1 MKKKGFTLIELLA
14 VIVLLAIITVIA
26 VPKILDVIEKS
37 RRTAWGES
45 AGLMAKAAE
54 LKYSEGNL
62 TNTESD
68 ETTYEFENGDFKS
81 KSPTLTFKGDKP
93 YSGVIKQIK
102 GKTTLALISK
112 NKKWCAIKNT
122 GERIAKV
129 YKIGSEI
136 KEEDCK
142 IGYTGSSD
150 DDKPEVY
157 TCPNISTYPG
167 ENLTSSDTKG
177 YEFSADKTT
186 ITGYTGETGENVDLI
201 IPKSIDGTIIKSIS
215 SSILSG
221 KTFNS
226 ITISPN
232 IASIGQG
239 VLEGVTVNRL
249 NLDYATGLTS
259 LSLLGI
265 KSNDVVIA
273 CSNKLTTIHDSMD
286 SNIANLEIKNL
297 DNLITIS
304 DFTRA
309 TITNMTLDNIPIT
322 SLNMSG
328 VNSSSFETLTLKK
341 LSKLETIEAN
351 SFKNTSLTSLT
362 LNNNNVPELKTIGAN
377 AFATSTDAANKITSL
392 TLSNLSNL
400 TTIGEGAFSNQGISA
415 LTIKGL
421 SNLKTINSRAFEQN
435 KISSISFDEM
445 PNVTTIGNNAFLSN
459 PLTNLDFKAAKKLTS
474 IGESAFY
481 STKTFNTIDF
491 SELTQAIS
499 GTLVAT
505 KGSVKTLNFSKT
517 GTADDIDMTTFI
529 QNNINAFD
537 SIEEI
542 NLENSGIKSLSL
554 SARGINKIILNGCNS
569 LTSLT
574 SSGNKIKSLDLRNLG
589 ALNQIN
595 LTDESNLETLKVSV
609 SNDLASITCNKFT
622 KLTKINT
629 IGLNN
634 LNTLFMPSCQNLTTV
649 GISSGVLTIPPTDN
663 NKPPLLITSG
673 ANLTCV
679 QIDGDKTR
687 INETNFNQYFPGAST
702 SVIKSSCNSD

>member
-68 ETTYEFENGDFKS
+68 EITYEFENGDFKS

-150 DDKPEVY
+150 DDKPEEY
-157 TCPNISTYPG
+157 TCPNIITYPG

-177 YEFSADKTT
+177 YTFSADKTT
-186 ITGYTGETGENVDLI
+186 ITGYTGESGETVDLI
-201 IPKSIDGTIIKSIS
+201 IPKSIDGVKITTISAGAF
-215 SSILSG
+215 SG
-221 KTFNS
+221 KIFKN
-226 ITISPN
+226 IIISPN
-232 IASIGQG
+232 ITNIKEAALSG
-239 VLEGVTVNRL
+239 VKANKL
-249 NLDYATGLTS
+249 NLDYATNLQD
-259 LSLLGI
+259 LSLL
-265 KSNDVVIA
+265 SFTSTDVVIA
-273 CSNKLTTIHDSMD
+273 CSNSLKTIHDSMD

-297 DNLITIS
+297 DDLTTIS
-304 DFTRA
+304 GFTGA

-377 AFATSTDAANKITSL
+377 AFATSTGAKKKIASL

-421 SNLKTINSRAFEQN
+421 SNLTTIDSRAFEQN

-445 PNVTTIGNNAFLSN
+445 PNVTTIGYNAFHSN
-459 PLTNLDFKAAKKLTS
+459 PLTNLDFKKAENLTS
-474 IGESAFY
+474 IGESAFF

-491 SELTQAIS
+491 SGLNLNS
-499 GTLVAT
+499 KNLNSLVAT
-505 KGSVKTLNFSKT
+505 KGSVKTLNFSNT
-517 GTADDIDMTTFI
+517 GQDMTEFI

-542 NLENSGIKSLSL
+542 NLENSEITSLNL
-554 SARGINKIILNGCNS
+554 QARGINKITLNGCKY

-574 SSGNKIKSLDLRNLG
+574 SSKNNLASLDLRNLG
-589 ALNQIN
+589 ALNQIT
-595 LTDESNLETLKVSV
+595 LTEESDLETLKVSG
-609 SNDLASITCNKFT
+609 SNNLASITCSNCT

-649 GISSGVLTIPPTDN
+649 GISKSIPATSN
-663 NKPPLLITSG
+663 QNLYITSDK
-673 ANLTCV
+673 LTCV
-679 QIDGDKTR
+679 QIDGDNTR
-687 INETNFNQYFPGAST
+687 FNTNFNTFFPIANS
-702 SVIKSSCNSD
+702 SVIKSSCNFD

>member
-186 ITGYTGETGENVDLI
+186 ITGYTGESGETVDLI
-201 IPKSIDGTIIKSIS
+201 IPKSIDGVKITTISAGAFS
-215 SSILSG
+215 D
-221 KTFNS
+221 KTFKN
-226 ITISPN
+226 IIISPN
-232 IASIGQG
+232 ITNINQAAFFR
-239 VLEGVTVNRL
+239 VTANKL
-249 NLDYATGLTS
+249 DLDYATNLKE
-259 LSLLGI
+259 LSLYGFA
-265 KSNDVVIA
+265 STDVVIA
-273 CSNKLTTIHDSMD
+273 CSNSLTIIHDSRN

-297 DNLITIS
+297 K
-304 DFTRA
+304 
-309 TITNMTLDNIPIT
+309 
-322 SLNMSG
+322 
-328 VNSSSFETLTLKK
+328 ELK
-341 LSKLETIEAN
+341 TIEENA
-351 SFKNTSLTSLT
+351 FKDTQLTSLT
-362 LNNNNVPELKTIGAN
+362 LSNLSKLETIGAN
-377 AFATSTDAANKITSL
+377 AFATSTDAKNKITSL
-392 TLSNLSNL
+392 TLSNLSKL

-421 SNLKTINSRAFEQN
+421 SNLKTIGSRAFEQN

-459 PLTNLDFKAAKKLTS
+459 PLTSLDFTS
-474 IGESAFY
+474 ANSLDAIGESAFY
-481 STKTFNTIDF
+481 STEKFNTIDF
-491 SELTQAIS
+491 SGLNLNS
-499 GTLVAT
+499 KNLNSLVAT

-517 GTADDIDMTTFI
+517 GTVEGIDMTTFI
-529 QNNINAFD
+529 QNNIKAFD
-537 SIEEI
+537 NIEEI
-542 NLENSGIKSLSL
+542 NLENSGIKSLNL
-554 SARGINKIILNGCNS
+554 PARGIKKITLNGCDS
-569 LTSLT
+569 LESLT
-574 SSGNKIKSLDLRNLG
+574 SSKNNLASLDLRNLG
-589 ALNQIN
+589 ALKQIT
-595 LTDESNLETLKVSV
+595 LTDESDLETLKVSG
-609 SNDLASITCNKFT
+609 SNNLGSITCSNCT

-629 IGLNN
+629 IGLNM

-649 GISSGVLTIPPTDN
+649 GISKSIPATSGN
-663 NKPPLLITSG
+663 LLITSG
-673 ANLTCV
+673 ASNNLTCV
-679 QIDGDKTR
+679 QIDGDNTR
-687 INETNFNQYFPGAST
+687 FNTSEFNSYFPGAST
-702 SVIKSSCNSD
+702 SVIKSSCNFD

>member
-37 RRTAWGES
+37 RRSAWGES

-167 ENLTSSDTKG
+167 ENLTSSDTIG
-177 YEFSADKTT
+177 YEFSADKTI
-186 ITGYTGETGENVDLI
+186 ITGYTGESGETVDLI
-201 IPKSIDGTIIKSIS
+201 IPKSIDGVEITTISARAF
-215 SSILSG
+215 SG

-239 VLEGVTVNRL
+239 VLAGVTVNRL
-249 NLDYATGLTS
+249 NLDYATNLQE
-259 LSLLGI
+259 LSLYGFA
-265 KSNDVVIA
+265 STNVVIA
-273 CSNKLTTIHDSMD
+273 CSNSLTIIHDSRD

-297 DNLITIS
+297 K
-304 DFTRA
+304 
-309 TITNMTLDNIPIT
+309 
-322 SLNMSG
+322 
-328 VNSSSFETLTLKK
+328 ELK
-341 LSKLETIEAN
+341 TIEENA
-351 SFKNTSLTSLT
+351 FKDTQLTSLT
-362 LNNNNVPELKTIGAN
+362 LSNLSKLETIGAN
-377 AFATSTDAANKITSL
+377 AFATSTDAEKKIASL

-542 NLENSGIKSLSL
+542 NLENSGIKSLNL
-554 SARGINKIILNGCNS
+554 SARGINKINLNGCNS

-589 ALNQIN
+589 KLNQIN
-595 LTDESNLETLKVSV
+595 LTGESNLETLKVSG
-609 SNDLASITCNKFT
+609 SNNLASITCNKCT

-634 LNTLFMPSCQNLTTV
+634 LNTLFMPSCQAITTV
-649 GISSGVLTIPPTDN
+649 GISKSIPATSGN
-663 NKPPLLITSG
+663 LLITSG
-673 ANLTCV
+673 ASNNLTCV
-679 QIDGDKTR
+679 QIDGDNTR
-687 INETNFNQYFPGAST
+687 FNTSEFNSYFPGAST
-702 SVIKSSCNSD
+702 SVIKSSCNFD

>member
-37 RRTAWGES
+37 RRSAWGES

-62 TNTESD
+62 TNTERD
-68 ETTYEFENGDFKS
+68 EITYEFENGDFKS
-81 KSPTLTFKGDKP
+81 GSPTLTFKGDKP

-102 GKTTLALISK
+102 GKTKLALISK
-112 NKKWCAIKNT
+112 NKKYCAIKNI

-142 IGYTGSSD
+142 IEYTGSSD

-157 TCPNISTYPG
+157 TCPNIITYTG

-177 YEFSADKTT
+177 YTFSADKTT
-186 ITGYTGETGENVDLI
+186 ITGYTGESGETVDLI
-201 IPKSIDGTIIKSIS
+201 IPKSIDGVKITTISVGAF
-215 SSILSG
+215 SG
-221 KTFNS
+221 KTFKN
-226 ITISPN
+226 IIISPN

-239 VLEGVTVNRL
+239 VLAGVKANKL
-249 NLDYATGLTS
+249 NLDYATNLQG
-259 LSLLGI
+259 LSLLGFT
-265 KSNDVVIA
+265 STDVVIA
-273 CSNKLTTIHDSMD
+273 CSNSLNTILDSMG

-297 DNLITIS
+297 DNLTKIS
-304 DFTRA
+304 DFTGA

-377 AFATSTDAANKITSL
+377 AFATSTDATNKITSL
-392 TLSNLSNL
+392 TLSNLSKL

-421 SNLKTINSRAFEQN
+421 SNLKTIGSRAFEQN

-459 PLTNLDFKAAKKLTS
+459 PLTSLDFTS
-474 IGESAFY
+474 ANSLDAIGESAFY
-481 STKTFNTIDF
+481 STEKFNTIDF
-491 SELTQAIS
+491 SGLNLNS
-499 GTLVAT
+499 KNLNSLVAT
-505 KGSVKTLNFSKT
+505 KGSVKTLNFSNT
-517 GTADDIDMTTFI
+517 GTAEGIDMTTFI
-529 QNNINAFD
+529 QNNINAFN

-542 NLENSGIKSLSL
+542 NLEKSGIKSLDL
-554 SARGINKIILNGCNS
+554 PARGINKITLNGCDS
-569 LTSLT
+569 LESLT
-574 SSGNKIKSLDLRNLG
+574 SSKNKLASLDLRNLG
-589 ALNQIN
+589 ALKQIT
-595 LTDESNLETLKVSV
+595 LTDESDLETLKVSG
-609 SNDLASITCNKFT
+609 SNNLTSITCNKCT

-634 LNTLFMPSCQNLTTV
+634 LNTLSMPSCQAITTV
-649 GISSGVLTIPPTDN
+649 GISKSIPATSGN
-663 NKPPLLITSG
+663 LLITSG
-673 ANLTCV
+673 ASNNLTCV
-679 QIDGDKTR
+679 QIDGDNTR
-687 INETNFNQYFPGAST
+687 FNTSEFNSYFPGAST
-702 SVIKSSCNSD
+702 SVIKSSCNFD

>member
-14 VIVLLAIITVIA
+14 VIVLLAIITVIV

-62 TNTESD
+62 TNIESD

-177 YEFSADKTT
+177 YEFSADKTI
-186 ITGYTGETGENVDLI
+186 ITGYTGESGETVDLI
-201 IPKSIDGTIIKSIS
+201 IPKSIDGVEITTISARAF
-215 SSILSG
+215 SG

-239 VLEGVTVNRL
+239 VLAGVTVNRL
-249 NLDYATGLTS
+249 NLDYATNLQE
-259 LSLLGI
+259 LSLYGFA
-265 KSNDVVIA
+265 STNVVIA
-273 CSNKLTTIHDSMD
+273 CSNSLTIIHDSRD

-297 DNLITIS
+297 K
-304 DFTRA
+304 
-309 TITNMTLDNIPIT
+309 
-322 SLNMSG
+322 
-328 VNSSSFETLTLKK
+328 ELK
-341 LSKLETIEAN
+341 TIEENA
-351 SFKNTSLTSLT
+351 FKDTQLTSLT
-362 LNNNNVPELKTIGAN
+362 LSNLSKLETIGAN
-377 AFATSTDAANKITSL
+377 AFATSTDAEKKIASL

-542 NLENSGIKSLSL
+542 NLENSGIKSLNL

-574 SSGNKIKSLDLRNLG
+574 SSGNKLTSLDLRNLG
-589 ALNQIN
+589 ALKQIT
-595 LTDESNLETLKVSV
+595 LTDESNLETLKVSG
-609 SNDLASITCNKFT
+609 SNNLESITCNKCT

-634 LNTLFMPSCQNLTTV
+634 LNTLFMPSCQAITTV
-649 GISSGVLTIPPTDN
+649 GISKSIPATSGN
-663 NKPPLLITSG
+663 LLITSG
-673 ANLTCV
+673 ASNNLTCV
-679 QIDGDKTR
+679 QIDGDNTR
-687 INETNFNQYFPGAST
+687 FNTSEFNSYFPGAST
-702 SVIKSSCNSD
+702 SVIKSSCNFD

>member
-68 ETTYEFENGDFKS
+68 EATYEFENGDFKS

-157 TCPNISTYPG
+157 TCPNINTYPG
-167 ENLTSSDTKG
+167 ENLTSSDTKV

-201 IPKSIDGTIIKSIS
+201 IPKSIDGVEITTISARAF
-215 SSILSG
+215 SG

-239 VLEGVTVNRL
+239 VLADVTVNRL
-249 NLDYATGLTS
+249 NLDYATNLKE
-259 LSLLGI
+259 LSLYGFA
-265 KSNDVVIA
+265 STDVVIA
-273 CSNKLTTIHDSMD
+273 CSNSLTIIHDSRD

-297 DNLITIS
+297 K
-304 DFTRA
+304 
-309 TITNMTLDNIPIT
+309 
-322 SLNMSG
+322 
-328 VNSSSFETLTLKK
+328 ELK
-341 LSKLETIEAN
+341 TIEENA
-351 SFKNTSLTSLT
+351 FKDTQLTSLT
-362 LNNNNVPELKTIGAN
+362 LSNLSKLETIGAN
-377 AFATSTDAANKITSL
+377 AFATSTDAEKKIASL

-421 SNLKTINSRAFEQN
+421 SNLKTIGSRAFEQN

-459 PLTNLDFKAAKKLTS
+459 PLTSLDFTS
-474 IGESAFY
+474 ANSLDAIGESAFY
-481 STKTFNTIDF
+481 STEKFNTIDF
-491 SELTQAIS
+491 SGLNLNS
-499 GTLVAT
+499 KNLNSLVAT
-505 KGSVKTLNFSKT
+505 KGSVKTLNFSNT
-517 GTADDIDMTTFI
+517 GTAEGIDMTTFI

-542 NLENSGIKSLSL
+542 NLEKSGIKSLDL
-554 SARGINKIILNGCNS
+554 PARGINKITLNGCNS

-574 SSGNKIKSLDLRNLG
+574 SSGNKLTSLDLSNLSE
-589 ALNQIN
+589 LNSIF
-595 LTDESNLETLKVSV
+595 LTEESDLETLKVSG
-609 SNDLASITCNKFT
+609 SNNLASITCNKCT

-649 GISSGVLTIPPTDN
+649 GISKSIPATSGN
-663 NKPPLLITSG
+663 LLITSG
-673 ANLTCV
+673 ASNNLTCV
-679 QIDGDKTR
+679 QIDGDNTR
-687 INETNFNQYFPGAST
+687 FNTSEFNSYFPGAST
-702 SVIKSSCNSD
+702 SVIKSSCNFD